1 MLSKSKLKKLRA
13 DLKHLGFTMEELEA
27 KVQRSSPHLLKIF
40 KGDKYEYTVVKALI
54 DLRDAKKAE
63 LEQLQEAI

>member
-1 MLSKSKLKKLRA
+1 MLSKSKLKKLRS
-13 DLKHLGFTMEELEA
+13 DLKHLGFTMEELEV

-63 LEQLQEAI
+63 LEQLQDAI